1 MFCALLLLPGVLGT
15 ALAGP
20 ISGPEECAKGSVV
33 WCRDLQV
40 ATRCG
45 AVGHCRSTVW
55 SQPTAKTLPCDVC
68 LDVTA
73 AASNG
78 LNPEATETDILALV
92 MKTCEWLP
100 RQGSSARCQ
109 GMAEAHGSAILS
121 MLHGD
126 PGSAPAQVCVA
137 LTLCQPLQRNLAAPG
152 PLSKEDTSKG
162 EAPFMTNGPL
172 SFHPVRTAT
181 SLVCQDCVRLVTQLQ
196 DAVGPSLSSL
206 AEVTTQ
212 EQCESLEPSLASL
225 CKNYLRQFFAPIK
238 QTLRFVPPHEVCKKG
253 GFCEELEGRGRL
265 AHVASV
271 DRVPSLELASPRQE
285 KELQMEAGVICDV
298 CLQVVQKLGHWLE
311 SNSTQA
317 IIIHALDRLCSALP
331 APLVRECV
339 TLVDAY
345 SPTLLELLTRV
356 TPKKLCTAI
365 WLCSRRRWAR
375 DVPEPPATLLPP
387 LLDKERHGAFCNGCR
402 RLLDLSARNL
412 EQRSTRQVL
421 LRTFKGGCSI
431 LPLTYMTQCN
441 RFVTE
446 YQPLFIETLRDILD
460 PMTLCTKMGACHR
473 PRTAL
478 LGTDQ
483 CVMGPSFWCE
493 SPETAEMCNA
503 VEHCQRHM
511 WKVSPFHT

>member
-73 AASNG
+73 
-78 LNPEATETDILALV
+78 
-92 MKTCEWLP
+92 
-100 RQGSSARCQ
+100 
-109 GMAEAHGSAILS
+109 
-121 MLHGD
+121 
-126 PGSAPAQVCVA
+126 
-137 LTLCQPLQRNLAAPG
+137 
-152 PLSKEDTSKG
+152 
-162 EAPFMTNGPL
+162 
-172 SFHPVRTAT
+172 
-181 SLVCQDCVRLVTQLQ
+181 
-196 DAVGPSLSSL
+196 
-206 AEVTTQ
+206 
-212 EQCESLEPSLASL
+212 
-225 CKNYLRQFFAPIK
+225 
-238 QTLRFVPPHEVCKKG
+238 
-253 GFCEELEGRGRL
+253 
-265 AHVASV
+265 
-271 DRVPSLELASPRQE
+271 
-285 KELQMEAGVICDV
+285 
-298 CLQVVQKLGHWLE
+298 LGHWLE

-339 TLVDAY
+339 TLVD
-345 SPTLLELLTRV
+345 
-356 TPKKLCTAI
+356 
-365 WLCSRRRWAR
+365 
-375 DVPEPPATLLPP
+375 
-387 LLDKERHGAFCNGCR
+387 RHGAFCNGCR

-503 VEHCQRHM
+503 VEHCQRHV